1 MHASFGIGE
10 TALRASGGRALG
22 KPVFDGISLSISP
35 STDADAEAQRLFAAL
50 RTGGQVQ
57 SRWTKP
63 FLPRPSAW
71 RRIDWACRG

>member
-10 TALRASGGRALG
+10 TALKASGGRALG
-22 KPVFDGISLSISP
+22 KPVFEGIPLSISP
-35 STDADAEAQRLFAAL
+35 AADAEAQRLFAAL